1 MGLGMFNSH
10 NFDSDWD
17 YYNWLE
23 GCKEPWDESDDEYE
37 DEEDDGEDE

>member
-1 MGLGMFNSH
+1 MSPYNSH

-17 YYNWLE
+17 YYDWLE
-23 GCKEPWDESDDEYE
+23 GYKESWDEPDDEYE